1 VLVQASLNP
10 KGSFA
15 AGGLAAFSAPTSGG
29 GHACSRIVF
38 LLVPAAV
45 LPVMTA
51 LALVAAHSI
60 GPVIDGSM

>member
-1 VLVQASLNP
+1 MVTKRSRDCHPCGRIVLVV
-10 KGSFA
+10 
-15 AGGLAAFSAPTSGG
+15 
-29 GHACSRIVF
+29 VF

-60 GPVIDGSM
+60 GPVIYGSM